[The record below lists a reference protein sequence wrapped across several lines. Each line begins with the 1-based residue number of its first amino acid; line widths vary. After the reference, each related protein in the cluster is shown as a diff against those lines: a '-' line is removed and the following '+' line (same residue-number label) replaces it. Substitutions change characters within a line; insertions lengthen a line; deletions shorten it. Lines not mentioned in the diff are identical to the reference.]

1 MKHTIHRGAHEVG
14 GNCVEVIHGKT
25 RLVLDLGLPLFDKD
39 RQAADTFR
47 YRQMTVEALGDEG
60 LMPEV
65 AGLFDPDADA
75 VSDPVSDSLV
85 DRPDAILLS
94 HAHLDHTGLVDFSHP
109 DIPIFATRGTS
120 KMMLAGKLF
129 ARQAELPRER
139 FRQLN
144 PGQPVTIGEI
154 TITAYGVDHSIHG
167 AVGFLLEADGQ
178 SLFYSGDL
186 RMHGLNH
193 LEMSRLVFD
202 LRKKRIDTLLVEGT
216 HFGLPTSDPRPELQV
231 ASDID
236 RLVAESDSLV
246 LACLS
251 PQHTDRLLAFYRAA
265 IASGRTF
272 CIDLYTAFVMQLV
285 HSETDLP
292 RPAIEHD
299 VRVFLP
305 KSVTKGGRLKRFA
318 KLINAYGE
326 DAIPV
331 SEIIAEPDRYVCI
344 FRESMLDLD
353 FGGELPE
360 RTLCLYGRWMG
371 YLEEASWK
379 PVQRALDAA
388 GGRLEVVHSTGHL
401 LEEDICRFVRAVNP
415 KTIVPIHTFEPGRVA
430 ALADDL
436 VSDITVAKKAV

>member
-1 MKHTIHRGAHEVG
+1 MKHTIHRGADEVG
-14 GNCVEVIHGKT
+14 GNCIEVTHGET

-47 YRQMTVEALGDEG
+47 YRQMTVNALDDEG
-60 LMPEV
+60 LLPEV
-65 AGLFDPDADA
+65 AGLFDPDSDA
-75 VSDPVSDSLV
+75 VSDPVSDSLE

-109 DIPIFATRGTS
+109 DIPIYATRGTS

-129 ARQAELPRER
+129 AQQPELPRDR
-139 FRQLN
+139 FRPLD
-144 PGQPVTIGEI
+144 PCTPVVIGGI
-154 TITAYGVDHSIHG
+154 TVTAYGVDHSIHG
-167 AVGFLLEADGQ
+167 AVGLLLEADGE
-178 SLFYSGDL
+178 SLFYTGDL
-186 RMHGLNH
+186 RMHGLHH
-193 LEMSRLVFD
+193 LDMNRLIFD

-231 ASDID
+231 AADID

-265 IASGRTF
+265 ITSGRTF
-272 CIDLYTAFVMQLV
+272 CVDLYTAFVMQLV

-318 KLINAYGE
+318 KLINAYAE
-326 DAIPV
+326 DAISFP
-331 SEIIAEPDRYVCI
+331 EITKDPDRYVCV
-344 FRESMLDLD
+344 FRESMLGMD
-353 FGGELPE
+353 FGGELPAG
-360 RTLCLYGRWMG
+360 TLCLYGRWTG

-379 PVQRALDAA
+379 PVQAALDAA
-388 GGRLEVVHSTGHL
+388 DGRLEVVHSTGHL
-401 LEEDICRFVRAVNP
+401 LEEDVRRFVRTVNP
-415 KTIVPIHTFEPGRVA
+415 KTIVPIHTFEPQRVA
-430 ALADDL
+430 ALATGAL
-436 VSDITVAKKAV
+436 TSATVAEKAV

>member
-1 MKHTIHRGAHEVG
+1 MFALREPTFPPLPESRLKHTIHRGADEVG
-14 GNCVEVIHGKT
+14 GTCIEVTHGDT

-47 YRQMTVEALGDEG
+47 YRRMTVEGLEEEG
-60 LMPEV
+60 LLPEV
-65 AGLFDPDADA
+65 EGLFDAA
-75 VSDPVSDSLV
+75 SDSV
-85 DRPDAILLS
+85 SGSEIDRPDAILLS

-109 DIPIFATRGTS
+109 DIPIYATRGTS

-139 FRQLN
+139 FRRLT
-144 PGQPVTIGEI
+144 PSEPVTIGDI
-154 TITAYGVDHSIHG
+154 RVTAYGVDHSIHG
-167 AVGFLLEADGQ
+167 AVGLLLEAGGER
-178 SLFYSGDL
+178 LFYTGDI
-186 RMHGLNH
+186 RMHGLSH
-193 LEMSRLVFD
+193 LDMSRLIFD
-202 LRKKRIDTLLVEGT
+202 LRKKRIDKLLIEGT

-272 CIDLYTAFVMQLV
+272 CVDLYTAFVMQLL

-318 KLINAYGE
+318 KLVSVYAE

-331 SEIIAEPDRYVCI
+331 RQITEEPDRYVCV
-344 FRESMLDLD
+344 FRESMLGLD
-353 FGGELPE
+353 FGGKLPE
-360 RTLCLYGRWMG
+360 RTLCLYARWTG
-371 YLEEASWK
+371 YLEEKSWK
-379 PVQRALDAA
+379 PVQAALDAA

-401 LEEDICRFVRAVNP
+401 LEEDIRRFVRTVRP
-415 KTIVPIHTFEPGRVA
+415 KSVVPVHTFEPERVA
-430 ALADDL
+430 ELGRL
-436 VSDITVAKKAV
+436 